1 MSKEIQMTLSFCGA
15 LAAMILI
22 SAPVNETTA
31 LAGSGVAFFI
41 SGGFFYG
48 GIGKY
53 FADKEKQTQDAEQ
66 KAELTL
72 KNFAENFIRAQNEL
86 GEQNLELVAE
96 MKNQSEILNN
106 AADTL
111 KRLALDCAAV
121 KDNSDELKKLSKSNR
136 DILDFA
142 ENFIRAQNELGE
154 QNLGLVAE
162 MKNQSEIL
170 NNAADTLKRLALD
183 CAAVKDNSDELKKL
197 SKSNRDILDEMEDL
211 AENVEKVSAI
221 KETLQDL
228 MTTIN
233 RQEEFY
239 KATLNQYRDIT
250 GKDVALIELLS
261 RKL

>member
-136 DILDFA
+136 DILD
-142 ENFIRAQNELGE
+142 
-154 QNLGLVAE
+154 
-162 MKNQSEIL
+162 
-170 NNAADTLKRLALD
+170 
-183 CAAVKDNSDELKKL
+183 
-197 SKSNRDILDEMEDL
+197 EMEDL

>member
-1 MSKEIQMTLSFCGA
+1 MTLSFCGA

-136 DILDFA
+136 DILD
-142 ENFIRAQNELGE
+142 
-154 QNLGLVAE
+154 
-162 MKNQSEIL
+162 
-170 NNAADTLKRLALD
+170 
-183 CAAVKDNSDELKKL
+183 
-197 SKSNRDILDEMEDL
+197 EMEDL

>member
-53 FADKEKQTQDAEQ
+53 FADKERQTQDAEQ

-86 GEQNLELVAE
+86 GEQNLE
-96 MKNQSEILNN
+96 
-106 AADTL
+106 
-111 KRLALDCAAV
+111 
-121 KDNSDELKKLSKSNR
+121 
-136 DILDFA
+136 
-142 ENFIRAQNELGE
+142 
-154 QNLGLVAE
+154 LVAE

>member
-96 MKNQSEILNN
+96 MKNQSEIL
-106 AADTL
+106 T
-111 KRLALDCAAV
+111 
-121 KDNSDELKKLSKSNR
+121 
-136 DILDFA
+136 
-142 ENFIRAQNELGE
+142 
-154 QNLGLVAE
+154 
-162 MKNQSEIL
+162 EIL